1 MHFLGRKILIQ
12 HAYSN
17 PIPFKKVETE
27 TTPSARQYLYDE
39 QATHMLQLFDTSAT
53 TEGEL
58 HDYTTLAAAR
68 GYVQPEQQAAIANEQ
83 LLQNYMLQS
92 QLFFTQP
99 VATQNQMQ
107 QVAVAAAAAA
117 NVVPS
122 GVVAAQPSSVMQTP
136 TQPTQ
141 RRRTYNRA
149 PRNHHVYEE
158 EPEPPKKE
166 VMCFSVEGNAQKAK
180 QAKPT
185 ELDDIEEMLDTYF
198 IVNDKNGTTQSSQA
212 SNNGMILGN

>member
-1 MHFLGRKILIQ
+1 MQ

-17 PIPFKKVETE
+17 PIPFKKMDQD
-27 TTPSARQYLYDE
+27 ARQYLYDE

-68 GYVQPEQQAAIANEQ
+68 GYVQPEQQAITNEQ

-99 VATQNQMQ
+99 VATPTPIQ
-107 QVAVAAAAAA
+107 QSAAPP
-117 NVVPS
+117 VVP
-122 GVVAAQPSSVMQTP
+122 QPSSIVQPQVQQTP
-136 TQPTQ
+136 Q
-141 RRRTYNRA
+141 RRRTYNRT

-166 VMCFSVEGNAQKAK
+166 VMCFSVQGNEQKAK

-185 ELDDIEEMLDTYF
+185 EPDDIEEMLDTYF
-198 IVNDKNGTTQSSQA
+198 IVNDKNGTAPSSGA
-212 SNNGMILGN
+212 ANNGMILGN

>member
-1 MHFLGRKILIQ
+1 M
-12 HAYSN
+12 
-17 PIPFKKVETE
+17 ETE
-27 TTPSARQYLYDE
+27 ATSRQYLYDE
-39 QATHMLQLFDTSAT
+39 QATQMLHLFDASAAN

-68 GYVQPEQQAAIANEQ
+68 GYVQPDQQVIANEQ

-92 QLFFTQP
+92 QLFFSQP
-99 VATQNQMQ
+99 VATTTPIQ
-107 QVAVAAAAAA
+107 QAAAAVAASNVAQ
-117 NVVPS
+117 NVVA
-122 GVVAAQPSSVMQTP
+122 AAQPSSMMQTTTP
-136 TQPTQ
+136 TQPTPQ
-141 RRRTYNRA
+141 RRRTYNRT

-198 IVNDKNGTTQSSQA
+198 IVNDKNGTTQNT
-212 SNNGMILGN
+212 NNGIILGN